1 MKMKI
6 SKNQKLIKYIMDNS
20 SDIKLG
26 KHISAAWARDPKH
39 LGFVLARYK
48 FVSKM
53 FDGFESVLEVGAGD
67 GFCSWVI
74 KQNVKRLELSDIE
87 KKNLEIYDKNFHK
100 TEYFIHDFIKSKFKK
115 KYDGIY
121 LLDVIEHIEKR
132 LEHIFLR
139 NLSHS
144 LKKNGVM
151 IVGSPSLESQKY
163 ASVPSKIGHINCKTY
178 NSLKKIMRKYFE
190 RVFMFSM
197 NDEMIHT
204 GFYGMS
210 HYLFA
215 IGVQKK

>member
-1 MKMKI
+1 MKM
-6 SKNQKLIKYIMDNS
+6 SKNRKLMKYIMDNS
-20 SDIKLG
+20 RDIKLG
-26 KHISAAWARDPKH
+26 KHISAAWSRDPKH

-48 FVSKM
+48 FVAKM
-53 FDGFESVLEVGAGD
+53 FDGFKSVLEVGAGD
-67 GFCSWVI
+67 GFGSWVI
-74 KQNVKRLELSDIE
+74 KQNVKQLALSDIE
-87 KKNLEIYDKNFHK
+87 KINLEIYDKKFHK

-144 LKKNGVM
+144 LKTNGVM
-151 IVGSPSLESQKY
+151 IVGTPSLESQKY
-163 ASVPSKIGHINCKTY
+163 ASVPSKIGHINCKSY
-178 NSLKKIMRKYFE
+178 YDLKKIMQKYFE

-197 NDEMIHT
+197 NDEMLHT

>member
-1 MKMKI
+1 MKL
-6 SKNQKLIKYIMDNS
+6 SKNRKLMKYIMNNS

-26 KHISAAWARDPKH
+26 KHISAAWTRDPKH

-53 FDGFESVLEVGAGD
+53 FDGFKSVLEIGAGD
-67 GFCSWVI
+67 GFCSWVV
-74 KQNVKRLELSDIE
+74 KQNVKQLALSDIE
-87 KKNLEIYDKNFHK
+87 KINLEVYDKKFHK
-100 TEYFIHDFIKSKFKK
+100 TEYFIHNFIKSKLKK

-121 LLDVIEHIEKR
+121 LLDVIEHINKIS
-132 LEHIFLR
+132 EHIFFR

-151 IVGSPSLESQKY
+151 IVGTPSLESQKY
-163 ASVPSKIGHINCKTY
+163 ASVPSKIGHINCKSY
-178 NSLKKIMRKYFE
+178 YDLKKIMQKYFE

-204 GFYGMS
+204 GYYGMS